1 MSQLERLRPWGYEG
15 WGGFG
20 ALRREMDDLFDR
32 FGAFAPARSVYRAYP
47 AVNLYETGDAYVLTA
62 ELPGVA
68 PEDLEI
74 SLEGSTVTLSGE
86 RKAALDEGASV
97 HRQERPAGTF
107 RRAFDL
113 PVPIDADKVE
123 AVHRNGVLTLRL
135 PKAPEHRPRQISVK
149 AG

>member
-1 MSQLERLRPWGYEG
+1 MAQLDLLRPWGQES

-32 FGAFAPARSVYRAYP
+32 FGAFTPVLAARSPFP
-47 AVNLYETGDAYVLTA
+47 AVNLYETEDAFVLTA
-62 ELPGVA
+62 EVPGVA

-74 SLEGSTVTLSGE
+74 SVEGTTVTLRGE
-86 RKAALDEGASV
+86 RKVAPEEGASV
-97 HRQERPAGTF
+97 HRSERAVGAF

-113 PVPIDADKVE
+113 PVPIEAEKAE
-123 AVHRNGVLTLRL
+123 AVHRHGVLRLRL
-135 PKAPEHRPRQISVK
+135 PKAPEHRARQIQVK